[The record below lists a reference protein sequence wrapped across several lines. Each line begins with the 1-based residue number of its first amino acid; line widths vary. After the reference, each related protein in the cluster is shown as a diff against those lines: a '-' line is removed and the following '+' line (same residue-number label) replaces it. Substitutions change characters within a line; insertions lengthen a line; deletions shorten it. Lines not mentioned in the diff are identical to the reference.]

1 MNIESRG
8 SADAIA
14 ETAASMPARR
24 LPGESG
30 VWVFIL
36 GDLMVFG
43 LFFLTFAYYRNEN
56 PALYGEAHRSVNQAF
71 GLINTLLLL
80 TSSWFV
86 ATAVHTMRQ
95 GVRKGAAGLFALALV
110 CGVGFTGIKVLEYGE
125 KIRAGITLTTNDFFM
140 FYFMFT
146 GIHLAHVLIGMGVL
160 ACLIAVSRRA
170 EPTAR
175 DTVVLESGGV
185 FWHLVDL
192 LWIVLFALF
201 YLLG

>member
-1 MNIESRG
+1 MNIEPRG
-8 SADAIA
+8 SANGVA
-14 ETAASMPARR
+14 EAVSSMPARR

-56 PALYGEAHRSVNQAF
+56 PALYAEAHRSLNQAF

-86 ATAVHTMRQ
+86 ATAVHTTRE
-95 GVRKGAAGLFALALV
+95 GVRKDAAGLFALALV
-110 CGVGFTGIKVLEYGE
+110 CGAGFSCIKLLEYGE
-125 KIRAGITLTTNDFFM
+125 KIRAGITLMTNDFFM

-146 GIHLAHVLIGMGVL
+146 GIHFAHVLIGMGVL
-160 ACLIAVSRRA
+160 AYLLAVSRRA

-175 DTVVLESGGV
+175 DIVVLESGGV

-201 YLLG
+201 YLLA